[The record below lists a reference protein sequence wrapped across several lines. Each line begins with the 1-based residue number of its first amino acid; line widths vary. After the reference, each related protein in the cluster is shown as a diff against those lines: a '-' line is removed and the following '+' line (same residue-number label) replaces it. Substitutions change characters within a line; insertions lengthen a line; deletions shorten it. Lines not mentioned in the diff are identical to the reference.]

1 MLKIKFGETG
11 SVKELMR
18 QIDSRFSN
26 VFLIIFGD
34 PGSGKT
40 ALAAC
45 CALEEMSHK
54 RYWAFRDACKKI
66 DYLNYVNNNADLE
79 YPKEKHLVYSSEL
92 LISNN
97 SPRMTTY
104 DFDPWY
110 VGIHDDNFPTQY
122 FEKHSLRIFD
132 EIQKYFPAQGSK
144 DLPKRVSAEFQL
156 NRHYDIFNIATCQYG
171 EDVHYRIRRLAS
183 FIEVIAVETVYDK
196 TGIVRKTNIIAN
208 YIGNERNFEKY
219 IKNDRDSSLVKPI
232 CFEIEKNVFE
242 CYSSTSHEADF
253 DNISNSTNN
262 HDNFVD
268 HSLTPPLG
276 YEKKEGSK
284 KGG

>member
-18 QIDSRFSN
+18 QIDPKFSN

-34 PGSGKT
+34 PGNGKT
-40 ALAAC
+40 ALASC
-45 CALEEMSHK
+45 CALEEMNHK
-54 RYWAFRDACKKI
+54 RYWAFRSACKKI
-66 DYLNYVNNNADLE
+66 DYLNYVHNADLE

-92 LISNN
+92 LICNN

-110 VGIHDDNFPTQY
+110 VGIHDDYFPTQY
-122 FEKHSLRIFD
+122 FEMHSLRIFD

-156 NRHYDIFNIATCQYG
+156 NRHYDIFNIGTCQYG

-183 FIEVIAVETVYDK
+183 FIEVIGVEMVLDK
-196 TGIVRKTNIIAN
+196 AGVVRKTRIFAN
-208 YIGNERNFEKY
+208 YLGNERNFNKY
-219 IKNDRDSSLVKPI
+219 IANDRSHELAKEIV
-232 CFEIEKNVFE
+232 FEIDKNIFN
-242 CYSSTSHEADF
+242 CYSSTSHEEDF

-276 YEKKEGSK
+276 YEKKEKSK
-284 KGG
+284 KGE